1 MPASLGFYSPGRGEP
16 WKVLEQGE
24 CWDEMFLERT
34 ILVAEVEQEGGVETG
49 DGKPVSRFCGIWVR
63 ADGQEPGRVQMREEQ

>member
-1 MPASLGFYSPGRGEP
+1 
-16 WKVLEQGE
+16 
-24 CWDEMFLERT
+24 MFLERT

-63 ADGQEPGRVQMREEQ
+63 ADGQEPGRVQMREER

>member
-1 MPASLGFYSPGRGEP
+1 
-16 WKVLEQGE
+16 
-24 CWDEMFLERT
+24 MFLERT

-63 ADGQEPGRVQMREEQ
+63 ADGLSRRERKPSVHVLA